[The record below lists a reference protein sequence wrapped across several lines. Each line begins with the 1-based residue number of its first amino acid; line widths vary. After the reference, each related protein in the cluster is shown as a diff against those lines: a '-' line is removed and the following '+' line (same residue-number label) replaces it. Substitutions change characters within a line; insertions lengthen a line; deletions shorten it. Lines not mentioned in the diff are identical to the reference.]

1 MRVEIAFFNFR
12 VGFAKRILS
21 GLMVVFFLVPLSIL
35 AQTSTGAIEGTVTDN
50 QGNVISGASVT
61 IKQTAT
67 NLTRQ
72 ATTNESGIYRFDAL
86 PVGAY
91 ELRFE
96 ASGFQR
102 KVLTDFEISLGQ
114 VARLDISLEVGQ
126 VTEEVLVEGRAPL
139 VEAATTTIGEV
150 IDNRQIVELP
160 LNGRNFLQLG
170 LLTPGAVPNAE
181 GGATATYGT
190 AGGGLGFSVGGGRD
204 TWNNFTLDGITILE
218 QVARTITMQPSVDLI
233 QEFQVVHNTYSAE
246 VGGTPGAQVNL
257 ASKSGTNKFHGTIF
271 EFIRNDIFD
280 ARNFFDPAEKPA
292 YKQNQFGGSLGGPIK
307 SDRTFFF
314 GNYEGLRVRQGLTS
328 QTLLPTAAIRNGDL
342 SGINPGTGLPFPAI
356 VDPQTGMAFPGNR
369 IPANRIHPLSQALL
383 DLIPL
388 PNMQGVAPGQNNH
401 VNLDTRRVTID
412 QFTVRVDHKISERN
426 LFFARFT
433 FFDSKQLVPFTTNTV
448 AFNPQAPPG
457 FGDNQ
462 DDFSRNLAV
471 GLTTILRS
479 NLVNDLRVGYN
490 RINNFRESVNIDR
503 GFLDS
508 LAIQRGAPTIQ
519 RGVPN
524 ISVPGFANLGDP
536 DIFQPLNRLNNTFQI
551 SDAMAWTKG
560 RHSIKFGAEYRLTL
574 IEKDYD
580 AISQGFFSFLDG
592 VGSATGSAWSDFLL
606 NRPFLGIVGQGI
618 VDSRT
623 RVNYL
628 GLYFNDE
635 FRINRRLTLTYGAR
649 YDITEP
655 PRNRD
660 GRVAAFNPRTG
671 NFVVKPVNGQLPP
684 EVNSPIMQ
692 FFQAAFGTRFVTPE
706 QDGLPD
712 DITKTDWKNLGPRLG
727 LVYDLFGAG
736 RTILRAAYGIYTA
749 PRELINTQDNLTQTA
764 PYAFLTSEV
773 DLARLGVPLPPASF
787 EGAFL
792 LGNSPPGG
800 VTVNPDSIDGYVQQ
814 YTLDIQQELGK
825 NIVFQA
831 VYAGSTAVH
840 INHFNVVNQ
849 ALPNLPGERRG
860 FRPASGAGQFFGE
873 ADDIVGTYHSLTLRV
888 ENRLSHGLSFNSFY
902 TFSKAIDTSSS
913 TAETGGSATIAQDSY
928 NQRAEKGLA
937 AFDVR
942 HRFVTSF
949 LYQLPIGTGH
959 TVAGSG
965 RLGRILEGWQ
975 VGGILTLQSGQ
986 PFTPQLLNGLSGTL
1000 AAVDR
1005 PDRIRDGNLPSG
1017 QRTPDRWFDTEAFVF
1032 PPIFFDALG
1041 PYSIPGDAG
1050 RNILTGPGFS
1060 NFDFNA
1066 QKLIKLTEQQ
1076 TLQFRWEVFNLTNHP
1091 NFNLPGR
1098 LFGTPNF
1105 GRISSAKNARL
1116 MQFSLRYS
1124 F

>member
-1 MRVEIAFFNFR
+1 MKVEPASFSFSVR
-12 VGFAKRILS
+12 FAKRVLA
-21 GLMVVFFLVPLSIL
+21 GLMACFLLAPLSVF

-50 QGNVISGASVT
+50 QGNVISGATVS

-72 ATTNESGIYRFDAL
+72 ATTNESGIYRFDLL
-86 PVGAY
+86 PVGLY

-102 KVLTDFEISLGQ
+102 KVLTDFELRLGQ
-114 VARLDISLEVGQ
+114 TARLDITLDVGQ
-126 VTEEVLVEGRAPL
+126 VTEEVLVEGRSAL

-150 IDNRQIVELP
+150 IENRRIVDLP

-181 GGATATYGT
+181 GGTTATYGT

-218 QVARTITMQPSVDLI
+218 QIARTITMQPSVDVI

-257 ASKSGTNKFHGTIF
+257 ATKSGTNKLHGTLF

-280 ARNFFDPAEKPA
+280 ARNFFDPAEKPG
-292 YKQNQFGGSLGGPIK
+292 YKQNQFGGSIGGPIK
-307 SDRTFFF
+307 TNRTFFF

-342 SGINPGTGLPFPAI
+342 SGINPGTGLPFPTI
-356 VDPQTGMAFPGNR
+356 IDPQTGNPFPGNR
-369 IPANRIHPLSQALL
+369 IPQGRIHPLSQALL
-383 DLIPL
+383 DRIPL
-388 PNMQGVAPGQNNH
+388 PNIPGASPGQNNH
-401 VNLDTRRVTID
+401 VNLDTKRVSVD
-412 QFTVRVDHKISERN
+412 QFTIRVDHKISDRN
-426 LFFARFT
+426 LLFSRFT
-433 FFDSKQLVPFTTNTV
+433 FYDSTQFVPFTTNTV

-471 GLTTILRS
+471 GLTTILRP

-490 RINNFRESVNIDR
+490 RINNFRESVNIDL

-508 LAIQRGAPTIQ
+508 LGIQRGAPTIQ
-519 RGVPN
+519 GGIPN

-551 SDAMAWTKG
+551 NNAMAWTKG
-560 RHSIKFGAEYRLTL
+560 RHSIKFGAEYRLTFT
-574 IEKDYD
+574 EKDYD
-580 AISQGFFSFLDG
+580 ALSQGFFSFLDG
-592 VGSATGSAWSDFLL
+592 VGSVSGSAWSDFLL

-623 RVNYL
+623 RFNYL
-628 GLYFNDE
+628 GMYFNDE
-635 FRINRRLTLTYGAR
+635 FRATRKLTLTYGAR
-649 YDITEP
+649 YDIAQP

-660 GRVAAFNPRTG
+660 GRVATFNPVTG

-692 FFQAAFGTRFVTPE
+692 FFQTVFGTRFVTPE

-712 DITKTDWKNLGPRLG
+712 NITKTDWKNLGPRFG
-727 LVYDLFGAG
+727 IVYDLFGTG
-736 RTILRAAYGIYTA
+736 KTILRTAYGIYTA
-749 PRELINTQDNLTQTA
+749 PREMITAQDNLTQTA
-764 PYAFLTSEV
+764 PYAFLTTEV
-773 DLARLGVPLPPASF
+773 DLARLGVPVPAASF
-787 EGAFL
+787 EGAYL

-800 VTVNPDSIDGYVQQ
+800 VAVNPDSIDGYVQQ
-814 YTLDIQQELGK
+814 YTLDIQQQITQ
-825 NIVFQA
+825 NIVVQA

-849 ALPNLPGERRG
+849 ALPNLPGQRRG

-873 ADDIVGTYHSLTLRV
+873 ADDIVGTYHSLTLRF
-888 ENRLSHGLSFNSFY
+888 EHRLNRGLSFNSFY
-902 TFSKAIDTSSS
+902 TISKAIDTSSS

-949 LYQLPIGTGH
+949 IYELPIGRGH
-959 TVAGSG
+959 NFAGSG
-965 RLGRILEGWQ
+965 TLGRILEGWQ
-975 VGGILTLQSGQ
+975 IGGILTLQSGQ

-1005 PDRIRDGNLPSG
+1005 PDRIRDGNLPSD
-1017 QRTPDRWFDTEAFVF
+1017 QREPDRWFDTEAFVF
-1032 PPIFFDALG
+1032 PPLFFDALG
-1041 PYSIPGDAG
+1041 PYSIPGNAG

-1060 NFDFNA
+1060 NFDFNT
-1066 QKLIKLTEQQ
+1066 QKLIRLTEQQ
-1076 TLQFRWEVFNLTNHP
+1076 SLQFRWEVFNLTNHP